1 MALGWVYVL
10 TNAAMPGL
18 IKIGQSAADPDYRS
32 DALFTT
38 GVPEPFFVAYKGLF
52 ENYAQLERIAHA
64 RLAAQRNRN
73 EREFFRMTPE
83 AAISVIRDLS
93 ATDPKYEE
101 VTDECVQPLALP
113 QTELPL
119 KAKSMG
125 QIERERRRAAR
136 LSRERS
142 QQI

>member
-10 TNAAMPGL
+10 TNSAMPGL
-18 IKIGQSAADPDYRS
+18 IKIGQSAIDPDNRS
-32 DALFTT
+32 NALYTT
-38 GVPEPFFVAYKGLF
+38 GVPEPFTVAYKGLY
-52 ENYAQLERIAHA
+52 ENYAQLERKAHD

-83 AAISVIRDLS
+83 AAISAIRDLS
-93 ATDPKYEE
+93 ASGPKYEE
-101 VTDECVQPLALP
+101 VADECFQSLEVP

-136 LSRERS
+136 LSRERF